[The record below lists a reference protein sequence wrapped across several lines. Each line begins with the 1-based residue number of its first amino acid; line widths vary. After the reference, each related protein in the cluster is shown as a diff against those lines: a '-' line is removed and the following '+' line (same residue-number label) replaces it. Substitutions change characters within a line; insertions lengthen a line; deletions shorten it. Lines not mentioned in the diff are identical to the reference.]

1 MKCRTC
7 GNELPDSARFCN
19 VCGAPQQQEQP
30 APEAALT
37 PTTLDETT
45 PAPAEEAPA
54 QPVDGAEAPADAPA
68 ADAAQPTLPEDPE
81 QPLWDADV
89 PQGYV
94 VNPAYETPPAPK
106 KRNRRKILAI
116 TLPSVAVVLVA
127 AALALYFLMFNTP
140 TYRLMR
146 AAKRTGELLQAQFVD
161 CTNLKRAVQN
171 AKTLDQKAE
180 FSVELNAES
189 AGDEQ
194 SYGIKASSRVD
205 VSRAKREALV
215 TVSSESNGKSFDL
228 TLADFDG
235 TAYLTSDRAL
245 SGDVYSLPLE
255 NLGKE
260 LKDSALAEALGLDV
274 DENLSIDPFTDASFA
289 TYRASNPAAWTD
301 FTDSLEVESLGKEDG
316 DTRYRVTADAEA
328 LQALAEDYL
337 RYQFDA
343 VYGKDVV
350 DITVDEL
357 FGDDTRPSCSETT
370 PRPS

>member
-30 APEAALT
+30 APEAALA

-81 QPLWDADV
+81 QPLWNADV

-205 VSRAKREALV
+205 FSRAKREALV
-215 TVSSESNGKSFDL
+215 TVS
-228 TLADFDG
+228 
-235 TAYLTSDRAL
+235 
-245 SGDVYSLPLE
+245 GDQAVTHPIAGSRPR
-255 NLGKE
+255 GR
-260 LKDSALAEALGLDV
+260 
-274 DENLSIDPFTDASFA
+274 FA
-289 TYRASNPAAWTD
+289 R
-301 FTDSLEVESLGKEDG
+301 G
-316 DTRYRVTADAEA
+316 
-328 LQALAEDYL
+328 
-337 RYQFDA
+337 
-343 VYGKDVV
+343 
-350 DITVDEL
+350 
-357 FGDDTRPSCSETT
+357 
-370 PRPS
+370 